1 MIDKEKFKL
10 SREMA
15 GLSQAA
21 LGKKIGASQQLI
33 TSIETGEQNTTK
45 LIYKI
50 AVEIGVP
57 AHELDDEIP
66 PPDSELIQYITE
78 IRTLDEADQAIILAS
93 LRANIEIAKKRG
105 MRPRMRMAQRRT
117 VMSPL
122 KARSA
127 R

>member
-10 SREMA
+10 SREAA

-21 LGKKIGASQQLI
+21 LAKKIGASQQLI
-33 TSIETGEQNTTK
+33 TSIETGEQRTTK

-50 AVEIGVP
+50 AVVVGVP

-66 PPDSELIQYITE
+66 PPDGELIQYITE
-78 IRTLDEADQAIILAS
+78 IRTLDEADQAIILAA
-93 LRANIEIAKKRG
+93 LRTNIEIARKRG
-105 MRPRMRMAQRRT
+105 VRPKLRMAQRRT
-117 VMSPL
+117 VMNTA